1 MACGGPQDPCRTQA
15 SAMATVAGERRQCV
29 TVTIAAGYDRC
40 TETQARTHG
49 MLAPLD
55 TSTPLPAM
63 VANEK

>member
-1 MACGGPQDPCRTQA
+1 
-15 SAMATVAGERRQCV
+15 MATVAGERRQCV